1 MTDQTLRGH
10 CLCGAVT
17 FRTEAAPAGPSVC
30 HCSQC
35 RRMSG
40 HLWASAYVPRTA
52 LVIEGPVRWFDSSPE
67 ARRGFCPTCG
77 SFLFWEAHAEETTSF
92 ALGAL
97 DRPTGITLEKH
108 IFAADKGDYYDIADG
123 IPIRS

>member
-1 MTDQTLRGH
+1 MTETTTRGT
-10 CLCGAVT
+10 CLCGAIRFHT
-17 FRTEAAPAGPSVC
+17 TAKPTGASIC

-40 HLWASAYVPRTA
+40 HLWASAQVPRDA
-52 LVIEGPVRWFDSSPE
+52 LMIDGPVRWFDSSAE

-77 SFLFWEAHAEETTSF
+77 SFLFWEAHAEGAISF

-97 DRPTGITLEKH
+97 EAPTGITLEKH
-108 IFAADKGDYYDIADG
+108 IFTADKGDYYNIADG
-123 IPIRS
+123 LPIRS